1 MFLFANENLERFY
14 FRQPW
19 PLGVLFLLT
28 VCILFFS
35 AFLYGGERSLAIW
48 KRILLGS
55 LRASIF
61 IAIVLILFEPVGATS
76 KKISL
81 PSNIVIMLD
90 VSESMAFADRRQ
102 RAEDLHDA
110 ALALNKIVFSEQSV
124 PEGIKS
130 DFAAVPRIELARGI
144 LQHPDLKV
152 FQKPGDK
159 HRLRYFSFGE
169 RLEAGPDEPAAL
181 LDWLKAVK
189 AQAPVTR
196 LGESLQQIGERFAGQ
211 PTAAVILLTDGGS
224 NAGIDP
230 LEAARSLGAP
240 VFPIGI
246 GTPRPDDIRL
256 LANVVLP
263 ETIFPKDKVPIRVQV
278 ESTPGF
284 KARDVEL
291 SVKSEGRV
299 LASKPITL
307 KGTQFEELTFVP
319 EQTSGLLKLD
329 IGVAA
334 LPGEATEENN
344 RVARTVKVIDDKIK
358 VLYVEGKPRWEY
370 RYLRAVLLRDHR
382 MAVKFLMTEGD
393 PDLAKASEQYIDKLP
408 EDEKSTFDYDMVIL
422 GEVPA
427 SYLSA
432 AQLGWLEKLVRD
444 KGGSLL
450 MLAGH
455 QHAPMTYADTPI
467 AKLLPVK
474 LAAGGRDIIEAG
486 VHPVVTQ
493 AGAQSQ
499 IMALEPQDEDNQ
511 HAWSLV
517 KPLYDLP
524 RLSGVRPGATVLA
537 TLSNQGN
544 RADPYPLI
552 AWQRYGGGKT
562 MFVGSDQLWRL
573 RFKRGDA
580 YHAHFWSQS
589 IQFLALSRLLGE
601 NKRIRL
607 ETDRKNYQTTDR
619 VLIQATV
626 LDEDFHPLKAASY
639 QVLVEQVPPKGE
651 PRTVTLKPVPNIDG
665 MYQGFITAEQDGNF
679 QVRTLPQSEGSSNR
693 PDFQIEAMS
702 REKRE
707 LDLQVD
713 QLKKLAELTGGK
725 YLMVRDLPKL
735 HELIPDQSRV
745 VALPPQEAELWN
757 SWWVFAFIVSLA
769 GVEWFMRR
777 SSDVA

>member
-1 MFLFANENLERFY
+1 MIFANENLERFY

-19 PLGVLFLLT
+19 PMGVLFLLI
-28 VCILFFS
+28 VGVLFFS
-35 AFLYGGERSLAIW
+35 AFLYGGERSLAWW
-48 KRILLGS
+48 KRILLGT
-55 LRASIF
+55 LRACIF
-61 IAIVLILFEPVGATS
+61 IAIVLILFEPVGANA

-81 PSNIVIMLD
+81 PSNILVLLD

-102 RAEDLHDA
+102 RAEDLGDA
-110 ALALNKIVFSEQSV
+110 ALALGKMAFVEQAV
-124 PEGIKS
+124 PEAIKS
-130 DFAAVPRIELARGI
+130 DVSAVPRIEIARGI
-144 LQHPDLKV
+144 LQHPDLKA

-169 RLEAGPDEPAAL
+169 RLEAVPDEPNSL
-181 LDWLKAVK
+181 RDWLKQVK

-196 LGESLQQIGERFAGQ
+196 LGESLQQVAERFTGQ
-211 PTAAVILLTDGGS
+211 PTAAVILLTDGAS

-240 VFPIGI
+240 VFAIGI

-263 ETIFPKDKVPIRVQV
+263 ETIFPKDKVPIRVQI
-278 ESTPGF
+278 ESTSGF
-284 KARDVEL
+284 KGRDVEL
-291 SVKSEGRV
+291 SVKAEGRV
-299 LASKPITL
+299 LASRPITL
-307 KGTQFEELTFVP
+307 KGTQFEELSFVP

-329 IGVAA
+329 IAVAA

-393 PDLAKASEQYIDKLP
+393 ADLAKASEQYIAKLP

-427 SYLSA
+427 SYFSA

-444 KGGSLL
+444 KGGSIL

-455 QHAPMTYADTPI
+455 QHAPMSYADTPI

-474 LAAGGRDIIEAG
+474 LAAGGRDIVEAG

-493 AGAQSQ
+493 AGMQSQ
-499 IMALEPQDEDNQ
+499 IMALEAQDGDNQ
-511 HAWSLV
+511 QAWSLV

-524 RLSGVRPGATVLA
+524 RLSGVKPGATVLA
-537 TLSNQGN
+537 TLSNQGKK
-544 RADPYPLI
+544 ADPYPMI
-552 AWQRYGGGKT
+552 AWQRYGSGKT
-562 MFVGSDQLWRL
+562 MFVASDQLWRL

-607 ETDRKNYQTTDR
+607 ETDRKNYQTTER
-619 VLIQATV
+619 VLIQATA
-626 LDEDFHPLKAASY
+626 LDEDFKPQKAPTY

-651 PRTVTLKPVPNIDG
+651 PRGVSLKPVPNIEG

-679 QVRTLPQSEGSSNR
+679 PVRTLPQDEASSNR
-693 PDFQIEAMS
+693 PNYQVEAVS

-707 LDLQVD
+707 LDLQVE

-725 YLMVRDLPKL
+725 YLTVRDLPKL

-745 VALPPQEAELWN
+745 VALPPQETELWN
-757 SWWVFAFIVSLA
+757 SWWVFVLVVSLA

-777 SSDVA
+777 SGDVA